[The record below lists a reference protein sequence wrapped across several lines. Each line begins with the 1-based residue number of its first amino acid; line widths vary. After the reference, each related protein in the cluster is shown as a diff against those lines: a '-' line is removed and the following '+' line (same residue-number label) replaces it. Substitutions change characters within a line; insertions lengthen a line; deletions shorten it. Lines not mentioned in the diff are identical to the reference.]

1 MVIYHLCKVIEGLA
15 DYPSNDERSFG
26 YFLSKQKAES
36 HPEYQKYIKEET
48 AIQKKKARYA
58 ANWRMLSDKDKIA
71 YYHDL
76 NTEAASCHSY
86 WYIREISV
94 IE

>member
-1 MVIYHLCKVIEGLA
+1 MVIYQLCKVIEGLN

-26 YFLSKQKAES
+26 YYLSLQKAET

-48 AIQKKKARYA
+48 AIQKKKAQYA
-58 ANWRMLSDKDKIA
+58 ASWRMLSDKDRIA

-76 NTEAASCHSY
+76 NAEEANCHFY